1 MEGEFFPDLDMLT
14 SLLSEKKKNTKN
26 SLIEEIEEKT
36 GLLFI
41 PMKYNE
47 RKWWCF
53 LREEWISMSMYLFE
67 PQDGK
72 YFKAFLPNKI
82 KLSSNYLVCWV
93 T

>member
-47 RKWWCF
+47 RK
-53 LREEWISMSMYLFE
+53 
-67 PQDGK
+67 
-72 YFKAFLPNKI
+72 
-82 KLSSNYLVCWV
+82 
-93 T
+93 